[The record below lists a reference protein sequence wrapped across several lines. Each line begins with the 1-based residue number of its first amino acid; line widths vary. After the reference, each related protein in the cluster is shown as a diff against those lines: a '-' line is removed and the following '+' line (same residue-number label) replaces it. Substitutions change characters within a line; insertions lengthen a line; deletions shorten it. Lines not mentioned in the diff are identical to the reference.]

1 VRRGGQRKRIDEGK
15 PGSLRG
21 APAIEFALSDENV
34 WKSRDALGSVG
45 KCLTPTF
52 LP

>member
-1 VRRGGQRKRIDEGK
+1 MRGRRQRKRIDFGNS
-15 PGSLRG
+15 GGVRG
-21 APAIEFALSDENV
+21 TPAIEFAASGENV

-45 KCLTPTF
+45 KCLTPIF